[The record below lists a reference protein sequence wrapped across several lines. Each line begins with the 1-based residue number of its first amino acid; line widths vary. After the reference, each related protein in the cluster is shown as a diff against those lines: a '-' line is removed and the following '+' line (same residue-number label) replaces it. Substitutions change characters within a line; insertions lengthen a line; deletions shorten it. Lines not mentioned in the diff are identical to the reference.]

1 MKEKNH
7 EETVFWEWYFH
18 SFHMYIQYTD
28 SVYQS
33 RMCVCVCVSS
43 IFVPLPLPRF
53 AVKEPPQ
60 PAIFFMGI

>member
-1 MKEKNH
+1 MKKL
-7 EETVFWEWYFH
+7 
-18 SFHMYIQYTD
+18 SFGNGISTHFTCISSIQILYI
-28 SVYQS
+28 SPE
-33 RMCVCVCVSS
+33 CVCVCVSS